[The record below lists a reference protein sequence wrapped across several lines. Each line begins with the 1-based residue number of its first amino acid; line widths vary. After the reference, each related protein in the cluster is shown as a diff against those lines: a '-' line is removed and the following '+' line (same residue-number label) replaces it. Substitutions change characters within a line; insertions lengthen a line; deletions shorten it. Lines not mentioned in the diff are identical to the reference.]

1 MSKYGVIS
9 GPYLVPIQENTEI
22 TPYLDTFHA
31 IFTKYA
37 VYNSTQIQNIGPNTE
52 DEGNFLISKYVFSFL
67 KKKNDNSRG
76 LMISK
81 EKT

>member
-9 GPYLVPIQENTEI
+9 GQYSVPIQENTEI

-31 IFTKYA
+31 FTKYA

-52 DEGNFLISKYVFSFL
+52 EEGNFLISKDVFSFL
-67 KKKNDNSRG
+67 KKKKIT
-76 LMISK
+76 L
-81 EKT
+81 EV